1 MSLTNVWKSVSNL
14 NLISTL
20 FQRWRYNVVS
30 TLVTNVREQRW
41 INVREKRW
49 FNVVNQRWFN
59 VVNQRWEKRFK
70 SQRYPNVGNQRYLT
84 LKQRSRAHWA
94 QWFGG

>member
-1 MSLTNVWKSVSNL
+1 M
-14 NLISTL
+14 
-20 FQRWRYNVVS
+20 
-30 TLVTNVREQRW
+30 TNVREQRW

-84 LKQRSRAHWA
+84 LKQRSRAHWVKSGNFFVSNIRLSIMEE
-94 QWFGG
+94 QYHNYGIFYYFVSS